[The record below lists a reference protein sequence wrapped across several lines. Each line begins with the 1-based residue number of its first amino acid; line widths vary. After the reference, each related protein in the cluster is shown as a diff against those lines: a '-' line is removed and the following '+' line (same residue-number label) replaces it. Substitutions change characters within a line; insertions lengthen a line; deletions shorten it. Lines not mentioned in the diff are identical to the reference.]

1 MAKLSKGATPEQIEQ
16 RLADVD
22 VQTKVIADVTG
33 EIAQG
38 KYKNVDAVADAW
50 QAKVMQALTP
60 PRKPPEGKD
69 SKQAAGQ
76 GGKGAGEKPAP
87 AAPK

>member
-1 MAKLSKGATPEQIEQ
+1 
-16 RLADVD
+16 

-69 SKQAAGQ
+69 SKQAGEQ
-76 GGKGAGEKPAP
+76 GGKGAREKPAP
-87 AAPK
+87 ASPK